1 MRTDE
6 LGRIRLT
13 GFLGDYEVT
22 SRGRVAGFSLDA
34 PGSVEAVATL
44 KSMTGASRRPSMCR
58 VVSVGG
64 G

>member
-22 SRGRVAGFSLDA
+22 SRGRMAGFSLDA

-44 KSMTGASRRPSMCR
+44 NR
-58 VVSVGG
+58 
-64 G
+64 